1 MKGREDTTM
10 AALLTCAAWIINL
23 FLGFVS
29 AATAG
34 WFFLISPVFRHQA
47 YARWA
52 RQPQTRTLG
61 EIGEGAVGVIATLA
75 LVAGAAATVVA
86 LASAI

>member
-1 MKGREDTTM
+1 M

-34 WFFLISPVFRHQA
+34 WFFLISPTFRHQA

-52 RQPQTRTLG
+52 RQPQIRTLG
-61 EIGEGAVGVIATLA
+61 EIGEGAAGVVATLA
-75 LVAGAAATVVA
+75 LVAGAAATVVV
-86 LASAI
+86 LAGAI

>member
-1 MKGREDTTM
+1 M
-10 AALLTCAAWIINL
+10 AALLTFAAWIFDL

-34 WFFLISPVFRHQA
+34 WFFLISPTFRHQA

-52 RQPQTRTLG
+52 RQPQTKTLE
-61 EIGEGAVGVIATLA
+61 EIGEGAFGVAATLA
-75 LVAGAAATVVA
+75 LVALIPAVLIAFART
-86 LASAI
+86 L

>member
-1 MKGREDTTM
+1 M
-10 AALLTCAAWIINL
+10 AALLTFAAWIIDL

-34 WFFLISPVFRHQA
+34 WFFLISPVFRQEA

-52 RQPQTRTLG
+52 RQPQAKTLG
-61 EIGEGAVGVIATLA
+61 EIGEGAVGVAGTLA
-75 LVAGAAATVVA
+75 LVALAAGTVVV
-86 LASAI
+86 LARTIP

>member
-1 MKGREDTTM
+1 M
-10 AALLTCAAWIINL
+10 APLLSFAAWIFDL

-34 WFFLISPVFRHQA
+34 WFFLLSPVFRQEA

-52 RQPQTRTLG
+52 RQPQTKTLG
-61 EIGEGAVGVIATLA
+61 EIGEGAVGVAGTLA
-75 LVAGAAATVVA
+75 LVALAAGTVVV
-86 LASAI
+86 LASTI